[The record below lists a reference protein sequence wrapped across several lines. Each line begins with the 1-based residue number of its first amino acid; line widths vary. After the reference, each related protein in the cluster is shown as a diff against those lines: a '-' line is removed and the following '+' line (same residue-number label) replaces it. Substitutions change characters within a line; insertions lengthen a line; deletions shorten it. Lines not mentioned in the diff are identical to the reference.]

1 MPRASGRASGNTWV
15 GNPQVGHVE
24 VVSGSRFI
32 VRRSL
37 AARHGV
43 DPVNPEVRRVVTARG
58 LRGFADGFVSVLL
71 VGYLDS
77 LGFSPLQIGT
87 IVTGTLLGSAALTIM
102 VGLIGHRARVRT
114 LLLGAS
120 VLMFATGVGFATVS
134 AFLPM
139 LVVAVIGT
147 LNPSAGDVSVF
158 LPTEQAYLAGHARA
172 PERPR
177 LYAVYNLA
185 GAMAGAFGALL
196 SAGPEVLA
204 RTLDRSLE
212 SLQRGGFLLYATV
225 GCIIALLYW
234 RLPRERAVVGA
245 VVGRPLGPSR
255 RIVLQLAALF
265 SLDAAAGGLVV
276 QSLVVLWL
284 HLRFGL
290 SAATTGSVF
299 FAVGLLGALSQLLS
313 ARLAARFG
321 LIRTMVFTHLPA
333 NLLLIVAAFAPE
345 AWLAVSLLLVRSLFS
360 QMDVPARQAFVMGVV
375 TPEERA
381 AAASVTNV
389 PRSLASATTPALA
402 GFLLTKSDIGWP
414 LVIAGVAKATYD
426 LLLLARFRSV
436 VPEEEDLPRRRS
448 SARGPRSES

>member
-1 MPRASGRASGNTWV
+1 MS
-15 GNPQVGHVE
+15 
-24 VVSGSRFI
+24 
-32 VRRSL
+32 
-37 AARHGV
+37 
-43 DPVNPEVRRVVTARG
+43 PEVRRVVVARG

-71 VGYLDS
+71 VGYLRS

-87 IVTGTLLGSAALTIM
+87 IVTGTLLGSAALTIA
-102 VGLIGHRARVRT
+102 VGLMGHRATVRT

-120 VLMFATGVGFATVS
+120 VLMFATGVGFAAVS

-147 LNPSAGDVSVF
+147 LNPSAGDVSAF
-158 LPTEQAYLAGHARA
+158 LPTEQAYLAGHARG
-172 PERPR
+172 PERPH

-185 GAMAGAFGALL
+185 GAMAGAVGALL

-204 RTLDRSLE
+204 RAFDRSLE
-212 SLQRGGFLLYATV
+212 SLQRGGFLLYALV
-225 GCIIALLYW
+225 ACVIALIYR
-234 RLPRERAVVGA
+234 RLPRERAADAGGI
-245 VVGRPLGPSR
+245 VGRPLGRSR

-276 QSLVVLWL
+276 QSLLVLWL
-284 HLRFGL
+284 RLRFGL
-290 SAATTGSVF
+290 SGATTGSVF
-299 FAVGLLGALSQLLS
+299 FAVGLLSALSQLLS

-333 NLLLIVAAFAPE
+333 NLALILAAFAPN
-345 AWLAVSLLLVRSLFS
+345 AWLAVSLLLVRALFS

-389 PRSLASATTPALA
+389 PRSLATATTPALA
-402 GFLLTKSDIGWP
+402 GFLLTRSDIGWP
-414 LVIAGVAKATYD
+414 LVIAGVAKASYD
-426 LLLLARFRSV
+426 LLLLALFRAV
-436 VPEEEDLPRRRS
+436 VPEGEGVPRPDRSDTDPRR
-448 SARGPRSES
+448 